1 MLKSELID
9 ILAHRSG
16 LPVAD
21 ASLCIEAIL
30 GTITEAIAQ
39 GNRVELRGFGVF
51 GMKERNPRRARNPLT
66 GERVDVP
73 AKAVPYFK
81 PGKDLAERVD
91 AINRAKK

>member
-9 ILAHRSG
+9 TLARRSG

-30 GTITEAIAQ
+30 GTITETVSK
-39 GNRVELRGFGVF
+39 GDRVEIRGFGVF

-66 GERVDVP
+66 GERVNVP

-81 PGKDLAERVD
+81 PGKELSERVD
-91 AINRAKK
+91 AINRRT